1 MKTQLILKTK
11 SDNKANSAYIINTK
25 NAVNNLN
32 LSKLE
37 KDYIKSEIDNKHSVI
52 EVNQY
57 SHKVFILFN
66 KNEKNDFEL
75 IEKYRNLGNKFYK
88 TLSKSKIE
96 KITIEN
102 HTESESYLLAVAEGM
117 LLTSYKFDKYL
128 TKKSEYNLSKI
139 ELIGSKSLSPKIK
152 ELQIIC
158 ESLFITRDLVNE
170 PLSFLTAEQLSEEA
184 KKLGKE
190 CGFKVEVFNK
200 KKIEALRMGG
210 ILAVNM
216 GSLEPPTFTI
226 LEWKPENAVNKKPI
240 VLVGKGLVFDTGGL
254 SLKPTGD
261 SMDYMKCDMSGG
273 AAVIGTFY
281 NISKLKLPVYCIGL
295 IPATE
300 NRPDG
305 NAVTPGDIIKI
316 YDGTTVEVLNTDAEG
331 RLILADALAYA
342 KKYDPELVFDIA
354 TLTGSAAVAIGHHG
368 IVTMGNAN
376 RKYFDK
382 IKKSGNNVFERIAEF
397 PFWSEYSEDIKS
409 DIADLKNIGGKY
421 AGAITAGKF
430 LEHFTSYPWLHFD
443 IAAPAFLK
451 ADDSYRL
458 KGGTGVGVRLFTD
471 FLKNYFV

>member
-1 MKTQLILKTK
+1 MKTQITLKSK
-11 SDNKANSAYIINTK
+11 SENKGDSAFIINTK
-25 NAVNNLN
+25 NLVNGLN

-37 KDYIKSEIDNKHSVI
+37 KDYIKSEIDKKQTVI
-52 EVNQY
+52 EINQY
-57 SHKVFILFN
+57 SRKIFILFN
-66 KNEKNDFEL
+66 KNEKHDFEL
-75 IEKYRNLGNKFYK
+75 IEKYRKLGNKFYK
-88 TLSKSKIE
+88 ALSKNKIE

-102 HTESESYLLAVAEGM
+102 KTESEDFLLAVSEGII
-117 LLTSYKFDKYL
+117 LSSYKFDKYL
-128 TKKSEYNLSKI
+128 TKKEEYNLTKI
-139 ELIGSKSLSPKIK
+139 ELIGSKSLSVKIN
-152 ELQIIC
+152 ELKTIC
-158 ESLFITRDLVNE
+158 ESVFITRDLVNE
-170 PLSFLTAEQLSEEA
+170 PLSYLTAVQLAEEA

-216 GSLEPPTFTI
+216 GSIEPPTFTI
-226 LEWKPENAVNKKPI
+226 LEWKPEKAVNKKPI
-240 VLVGKGLVFDTGGL
+240 ILVGKGVVFDTGGL
-254 SLKPTGD
+254 SLKPTPD
-261 SMDYMKCDMSGG
+261 SMDYMKCDMSGA

-281 NISKLKLPVYCIGL
+281 NISKLKIPVYCIGL

-316 YDGTTVEVLNTDAEG
+316 YDGTTVEVLNADAEG
-331 RLILADALAYA
+331 RLILADALSYA
-342 KKYDPELVFDIA
+342 KKYEPELVFDIA
-354 TLTGSAAVAIGHHG
+354 TLTGSAAAAIGHHG

-376 RKYFDK
+376 RKYYDK
-382 IKKSGNNVFERIAEF
+382 LKKSGNNVFERIAEF

-430 LEHFTSYPWLHFD
+430 LEHFTSYPWLHLD

-451 ADDSYRL
+451 ADDSYRV
-458 KGGTGVGVRLFTD
+458 KGGTGVCVRLFTD
-471 FLKNYFV
+471 FLKNYY